1 MEKDTA
7 DKVRGMVRR
16 VVLKNIV
23 DDGETQTA
31 SVEIAPG
38 IWRDKVEIQQPYG
51 VASSVPEDG
60 AVGLAFAIGGNED
73 DLAIV
78 SISNPS
84 ARMGNLKPG
93 EAALYNQHGDGI
105 LVGADG
111 TMSIQAGTSIVLKV
125 GSVTVTIS
133 AGGVAIK
140 GGTITHDGVVIDKT
154 HTHTNVVPG
163 GGLSGPPPGG

>member
-7 DKVRGMVRR
+7 DKMRGMVRR

-93 EAALYNQHGDGI
+93 ETALYNQHGDGVH
-105 LVGADG
+105 VGADG
-111 TMSIQAGTSIVLKV
+111 TVTIQAGTSIVLKV
-125 GSVTVTIS
+125 GGVTVTVSPEGID
-133 AGGVAIK
+133 ID
-140 GGTITHDGVVIDKT
+140 GGTVRNDGVVIDKT
-154 HTHTNVVPG
+154 HTHTDVVPG